1 MNSSSTAAEFRE
13 GARDILPPLLAAIP
27 IALVY
32 GAICAGKGMTPLE
45 TALTSA
51 FVFAGGAQ
59 FAAAELWASPPPIAA
74 LAISTLLINARHVL
88 LGASIAP
95 KARFGAATPF
105 AAFFMADENWA
116 MAERR
121 AAQRRLTLAYWFGMA
136 APFWLN
142 WLLFTTLGASA
153 GALLGDPSRFGAD
166 FAFTALFIGLVAGF
180 WKGRSTGVTVAA
192 AGLAAALAHRFLG
205 SPWHVLAG
213 AFAGMAA
220 AAALVRGPSR

>member
-1 MNSSSTAAEFRE
+1 MNPSSTAAEFRD

-27 IALVY
+27 IGLVY

-45 TALTSA
+45 TALASA
-51 FVFAGGAQ
+51 LVFAGGAQ
-59 FAAAELWASPPPIAA
+59 FAGAELWASPPPILA

-88 LGASIAP
+88 MGASLAP
-95 KARFGAATPF
+95 KARFGSATPL

-136 APFWLN
+136 TPFWLN
-142 WLLFTTLGASA
+142 WLVFTTLGARA
-153 GALLGDPSRFGAD
+153 GALLGDPARYGAD

-180 WKGRSTGVTVAA
+180 WKGRATGVTVAA
-192 AGLAAALAHRFLG
+192 ACVTAALVHRFLG

-213 AFAGMAA
+213 VFAGMAA
-220 AAALVRGPSR
+220 AAALVRKAPR